1 MKLYAFYPDG
11 YGLRSFFVVAD
22 SETDARKQVDE
33 YVKQRYMTT
42 TNTGKPCLKYEA
54 SEWPE
59 DYELKVFD
67 VGQVAESY

>member
-1 MKLYAFYPDG
+1 MKLYAFYPEG
-11 YGLRSFFVVAD
+11 HGLRSFFVVAD
-22 SETDARKQVDE
+22 NETDARKQVDE
-33 YVKQRYMTT
+33 YVKKYMDTI
-42 TNTGKPCLKYEA
+42 LEYET

>member
-22 SETDARKQVDE
+22 NETDARKQVDE
-33 YVKQRYMTT
+33 YVNKYMDTI
-42 TNTGKPCLKYEA
+42 LKNEA

-67 VGQVAESY
+67 MGQVAESY